1 MLAFFFCV
9 CLTANGFV
17 CKLKLCSMWN
27 WNLCTRGKV
36 CERGGALCWFV
47 GIWIA
52 GGQVGHS
59 RQRSLMQ
66 ILTQFQIPKRN
77 VFSSKF
83 LVSFMLCFVNFMN
96 GLDESGCKY
105 YSFGVVLQGRR
116 NARELVNSFLYVA
129 GHAMMG
135 FLWFFVQG
143 CVGSNCSVSG
153 LLLAASTADV
163 TLSLN
168 NCV

>member
-1 MLAFFFCV
+1 MSAFFFCI
-9 CLTANGFV
+9 CLTANAFV
-17 CKLKLCSMWN
+17 SKLKLCSMWN
-27 WNLCTRGKV
+27 WNLCTCGKV
-36 CERGGALCWFV
+36 CERGGALCWFL

-59 RQRSLMQ
+59 RQRNLMQ

-96 GLDESGCKY
+96 GLAESGCKY

-116 NARELVNSFLYVA
+116 NARELVNSFFVCSRGCNDGFSVVFCA
-129 GHAMMG
+129 GVCGRQLQCFWVIACCKHHRRN
-135 FLWFFVQG
+135 
-143 CVGSNCSVSG
+143 SP
-153 LLLAASTADV
+153 TK
-163 TLSLN
+163 
-168 NCV
+168 

>member
-9 CLTANGFV
+9 CLTANEFV

-77 VFSSKF
+77 VFSQNS
-83 LVSFMLCFVNFMN
+83 LSLSCFVLSISRMVWLNLVASIIHLVWFSREGEM
-96 GLDESGCKY
+96 
-105 YSFGVVLQGRR
+105 QG
-116 NARELVNSFLYVA
+116 N
-129 GHAMMG
+129 
-135 FLWFFVQG
+135 W
-143 CVGSNCSVSG
+143 
-153 LLLAASTADV
+153 
-163 TLSLN
+163 
-168 NCV
+168 